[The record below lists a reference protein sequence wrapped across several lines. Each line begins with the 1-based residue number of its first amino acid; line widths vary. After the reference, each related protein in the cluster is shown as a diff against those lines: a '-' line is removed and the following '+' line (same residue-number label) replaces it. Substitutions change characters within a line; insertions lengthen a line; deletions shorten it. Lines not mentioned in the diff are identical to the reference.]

1 MLLYLHEILLDLLDF
16 GLVLCYLL
24 VMLLLLEI
32 FLLLDLLYLYIQ
44 ILLFLEKLS
53 EQILVLKFM
62 RDKSVELLGRIVFD
76 ELDWVKRWLL
86 SSYSLVIR
94 DLRSLLTLKE
104 SLSRSG
110 FSLKSL
116 QSFLVLYLR
125 IMERLAISISISSS
139 SRLEVYTFL
148 LSYFGEIGPAF
159 D

>member
-1 MLLYLHEILLDLLDF
+1 
-16 GLVLCYLL
+16 
-24 VMLLLLEI
+24 
-32 FLLLDLLYLYIQ
+32 
-44 ILLFLEKLS
+44 
-53 EQILVLKFM
+53 M
-62 RDKSVELLGRIVFD
+62 RDKSVELLGRVIFN
-76 ELDWVKRWLL
+76 ELDCIKRCLL
-86 SSYSLVIR
+86 SSSSLVIS

-116 QSFLVLYLR
+116 HSFLVLYLR

-148 LSYFGEIGPAF
+148 LSYFGKIRPAF